1 MASTWRAGR
10 NENAAASTSRTG
22 SSCRRRSR
30 TSTGRPS
37 FARSSTDL
45 PLLTVVGASS
55 TSWSSQLR
63 RSNRARRFG
72 SAATPKTTNIRGR
85 RCRRHWQQRRAPPAF
100 DASGRGIPV
109 LSRQHGRSLSQRPRF
124 NRIRHRPRIGGCGR
138 KFPQHH
144 CERVSACRSIPRTL
158 PFGWRGPRRNSVT
171 SLSEMNGAGVIT
183 SIKTGNPGLAW
194 YVRKSGRSGSPVETE
209 AT

>member
-100 DASGRGIPV
+100 DASGRGIPT
-109 LSRQHGRSLSQRPRF
+109 LSRQHGRDPISGARF
-124 NRIRHRPRIGGCGR
+124 
-138 KFPQHH
+138 
-144 CERVSACRSIPRTL
+144 RSDHASTEYGINP
-158 PFGWRGPRRNSVT
+158 GSGV
-171 SLSEMNGAGVIT
+171 AGVSFLNIT
-183 SIKTGNPGLAW
+183 ASGFARADQSRERYHSVGADPAAIPSRHC
-194 YVRKSGRSGSPVETE
+194 RK
-209 AT
+209 